1 MASSR
6 EYALL
11 AARRV
16 AMTERRQIRDL
27 VSTQQIAR
35 GAEYEYTFDC
45 HLGQGG
51 VNFGAVA
58 KLHSDLAAEF
68 SGQTRPTFAE
78 YGFRRR
84 VAVLRCL
91 RSLTAEEVGRLR
103 AIFDDFNMRVAE
115 HEAVGAALDN
125 RCTGM
130 TAIWCPRCGDC
141 KCPLNEAGERSLDG
155 SACPLHA
162 PDSAHGE
169 PAGLVRARHPL
180 GDRDRAPPTL
190 LRQLLTDAR
199 SNLEGWAE
207 PNGYLVPS
215 EPDLEERARIRISLR
230 GLITG
235 YMIALGEEP
244 PRSQFEKDD
253 LRDRLRIA
261 EAAVADQEAA
271 ARG

>member
-1 MASSR
+1 MHKETR
-6 EYALL
+6 NEIVDFLHRHTWY
-11 AARRV
+11 
-16 AMTERRQIRDL
+16 ERRLNLLKALERNARHP
-27 VSTQQIAR
+27 IAASVPVD
-35 GAEYEYTFDC
+35 GPLWPEILEW
-45 HLGQGG
+45 
-51 VNFGAVA
+51 
-58 KLHSDLAAEF
+58 SD
-68 SGQTRPTFAE
+68 
-78 YGFRRR
+78 
-84 VAVLRCL
+84 
-91 RSLTAEEVGRLR
+91 
-103 AIFDDFNMRVAE
+103 MRVAE
-115 HEAVGAALDN
+115 HEEAVGAAP
-125 RCTGM
+125 GM
-130 TAIWCPRCGDC
+130 TATWCPRCGDC

-155 SACPLHA
+155 SVCPLHA

-169 PAGLVRARHPL
+169 PAERGPVAVPKRMAGSHQ
-180 GDRDRAPPTL
+180 PTL